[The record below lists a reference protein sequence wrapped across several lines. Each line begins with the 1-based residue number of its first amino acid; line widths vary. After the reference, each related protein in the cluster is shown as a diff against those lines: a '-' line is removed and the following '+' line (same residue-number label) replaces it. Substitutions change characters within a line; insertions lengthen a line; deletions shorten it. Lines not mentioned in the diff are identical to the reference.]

1 MPESYNQ
8 AMVYLA
14 LLRGINVG
22 GKSKVEMGRLKQMFE
37 RLGFTNVKT
46 YINSGNVIFRSN
58 TMPDLA
64 MIERAIQA
72 DFGFAVP
79 VLLRD
84 LKSMQKL
91 VNSIPDSW
99 VNSEIMRCDVMF
111 LWDEIDKPEILKSI
125 PAKPSIEDVVYL
137 PGAVV
142 WRIDRKNVKRG
153 AIPKIIGTGVYKQ
166 VTIRNASTVRKLSE
180 LMQSN

>member
-1 MPESYNQ
+1 MGS
-8 AMVYLA
+8 MVYLA

-22 GKSKVEMGRLKQMFE
+22 GKSKVKMARLTQTFD
-37 RLGFTNVKT
+37 RLGFSDVKT

-58 TMPDLA
+58 SMPDLA

-79 VLLRD
+79 VLVRD

-91 VNSIPDSW
+91 VNNIPDSW
-99 VNSEIMRCDVMF
+99 VNSEVMRCDVLF
-111 LWDEIDKPEILKSI
+111 LWDEIDKPEILESI
-125 PAKPSIEDVVYL
+125 PAKPDIEDVVYF

-153 AIPKIIGTGVYKQ
+153 AVPKIIGTGVYKQ
-166 VTIRNASTVRKLSE
+166 VTIRNASTVRKLYE
-180 LMQSN
+180 LMKAL